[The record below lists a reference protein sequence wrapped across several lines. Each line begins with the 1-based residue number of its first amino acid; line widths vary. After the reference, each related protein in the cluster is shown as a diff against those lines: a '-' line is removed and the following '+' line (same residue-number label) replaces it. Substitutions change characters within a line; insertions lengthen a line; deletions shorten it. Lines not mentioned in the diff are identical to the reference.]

1 MPMNMILAG
10 DVGGTKTLLEVG
22 FLQEGR
28 WQPVFCGRYAAIN
41 YPNLS
46 YLIEAFL
53 QEWAV
58 QRQPQDKITRA
69 CFGVAGPSFA
79 NRVQMTHLGWTVD
92 GDAIG
97 TEFDIP
103 NVLIVND
110 FAAAARGVELLQDTD
125 LVVLQSGEPVSAAP
139 RLVIGAGTGLG
150 IAYLIWTGDHYQ
162 VIAGEAGHAGF
173 SPTTLEQ
180 VELWRD
186 LYQQPGRVST
196 EDVVSGPGLLR
207 IHEFIVR
214 TTGRAIPVTGFT
226 PAAIIQAA
234 LESADPICLQA
245 LDIFI
250 ACYGAVAGDCALA
263 VLARGGVY
271 VTGGIAPR
279 ILSRLRE
286 GGFLATFNAKGV
298 HSKVMKKIPV
308 SIVTDER
315 LGVLGCALI
324 AAR

>member
-1 MPMNMILAG
+1 MILAG

-22 FLQEGR
+22 FLQDGQ
-28 WQPVFCGRYAAIN
+28 WKPVFCGRYAAID

-46 YLIEAFL
+46 RLIEAFL

-58 QRQPQDKITRA
+58 QRRPQDKITRA

-79 NRVQMTHLGWTVD
+79 NRVQMTNLAWTVD
-92 GDAIG
+92 GDEIG
-97 TEFDIP
+97 TEFRIP
-103 NVLIVND
+103 SVLIVND
-110 FAAAARGVELLQDTD
+110 FAAAASGVELLQAED
-125 LVVLQSGEPVSAAP
+125 LVVLQSGEPVSMAP

-150 IAYLIWTGDHYQ
+150 IAYLIWTGDRYQ

-173 SPTTLEQ
+173 SPTTLEE
-180 VELWRD
+180 VELWRY

-207 IHEFIVR
+207 IHEFIAR
-214 TTGRAIPVTGFT
+214 TTGRAIPSTGVT
-226 PAAIIQAA
+226 PAAIIKAA
-234 LESADPICLQA
+234 LESADPVSLQA
-245 LDIFI
+245 LDLFI
-250 ACYGAVAGDCALA
+250 ACYGEVAGGCALA

-286 GGFLATFNAKGV
+286 GGFLAPFNAKGV
-298 HSKVMKKIPV
+298 HSNLMKKIPV
-308 SIVTDER
+308 SIVSNER
-315 LGVLGCALI
+315 VGVQGCALI
-324 AAR
+324 AARRPGN